1 MKSDINMHSFTTTS
15 HFMVNTVPQARTTVG
30 VKQEGDLVNIEL
42 DNQTKVL
49 VRTLE
54 NMLPHFISDYMAKNS
69 AH

>member
-1 MKSDINMHSFTTTS
+1 
-15 HFMVNTVPQARTTVG
+15 MVNTVPQARTTLG